1 MGAGGDGWA
10 IDLGCIKAIREG
22 EVCGMEMIDW
32 EGRRSGKLCRTEV
45 RKYWLNFGKGLGGGG
60 GGVILHT
67 HTHTYKKKKK
77 KGLVGEKV
85 RVVGWGVG
93 N

>member
-1 MGAGGDGWA
+1 MGAGGDGRA

-32 EGRRSGKLCRTEV
+32 EGMRSGKLCRTEV
-45 RKYWLNFGKGLGGGG
+45 RKYWLNFGKGGAGGGG

-67 HTHTYKKKKK
+67 HTHTYKTK

-85 RVVGWGVG
+85 RVVGGGVG